1 MAEIVALLLL
11 VDVVEDDDGGDEVDH
26 LAGGQQVQVGA
37 AVASSVAVTAVRVRF
52 LFLFFCR
59 FCDVSVRQSRNRTL
73 IEYRTKFLSGK
84 KKLAEL
90 NRAFQALPIFNTTLM
105 GFSWVSMVFNEFYW
119 VLPLF
124 F

>member
-52 LFLFFCR
+52 LFLFFLSFLRR
-59 FCDVSVRQSRNRTL
+59 FGAPVKESYPHRVSHQ
-73 IEYRTKFLSGK
+73 
-84 KKLAEL
+84 
-90 NRAFQALPIFNTTLM
+90 
-105 GFSWVSMVFNEFYW
+105 VFIG
-119 VLPLF
+119 
-124 F
+124 